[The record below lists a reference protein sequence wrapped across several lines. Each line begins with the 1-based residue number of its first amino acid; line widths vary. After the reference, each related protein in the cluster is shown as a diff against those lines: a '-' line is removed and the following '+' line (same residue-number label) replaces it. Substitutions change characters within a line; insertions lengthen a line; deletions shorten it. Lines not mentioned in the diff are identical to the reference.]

1 MLFSKSDFSG
11 NVIIVGAGVA
21 GMYAAYLLHKQGVD
35 VQVLEASSV
44 YGGRV
49 KALKNFADFD
59 IELGAEEIHGERSLW
74 NDLVRNSGAELIS
87 SQLNELY
94 YFNGSFKTYAQATEN
109 TFFNRVLD
117 VIDGFGQYAG
127 DDISA
132 AAFGN
137 ISGIHSS
144 VAHIYNGMVGNEM
157 GSSNAEVGMYGLRE
171 IEEKWTAGKIDSR
184 VRNRSFIQILEES
197 FSEIL
202 SKIKLETPITAID
215 YSGAKVKLVGN
226 DETIYE
232 ADKVIVTVPVSVLKS
247 NAISFSPALST
258 ERVNALERIGMDR
271 GMKIIFKFSERLWPE
286 NSSYMYATGLVPLY
300 WATGAGGRGEDVY
313 LTAFV
318 CGENADILSAQG
330 DAMIASILSELDTLF
345 GDATSKYVSHYI
357 QDWGDEEFIQGGDE
371 EFIQGAYS
379 YSKPGTG
386 NAREIIAKDLGSKVY
401 FAGEATHTQGHFAT
415 VHGAM
420 ETALRAVNEI
430 LEPA

>member
-11 NVIIVGAGVA
+11 KVIVVGAGAA
-21 GMYAAYLLHKQGVD
+21 GMYAAYLLHKQGID
-35 VQVLEASSV
+35 VQVLEASST
-44 YGGRV
+44 YGGRI

-74 NDLVRNSGAELIS
+74 HDLVRSSGAELIS
-87 SQLNELY
+87 AELNELY

-109 TFFNRVLD
+109 TFFNRVLS
-117 VIDGFGQYAG
+117 VIDDFESYAG
-127 DDISA
+127 NDISA
-132 AAFGN
+132 QAHGN

-144 VAHIYNGMVGNEM
+144 VVHIYNGMVGNEM
-157 GSSNAEVGMYGLRE
+157 GSSNAVVGMYGLRE
-171 IEEKWTAGKIDSR
+171 IEQKWTAGKIDSR
-184 VRNRSFIQILEES
+184 VRNKSFIQILEQE

-215 YSGAKVKLVGN
+215 YSGGKVRLTSD

-232 ADKVIVTVPVSVLKS
+232 ADKVIVTVPVSILKS
-247 NAISFSPALST
+247 NAISFSPSLSID
-258 ERVNALERIGMDR
+258 RINALERIGMDR
-271 GMKIIFKFSERLWPE
+271 GMKIILKFSERLWPE
-286 NSSYMYATGLVPLY
+286 NSSYMYADGLVPLY

-318 CGENADILSAQG
+318 CGENADLLSAQG
-330 DAMIASILSELDTLF
+330 EGVMTTILSELDTLF
-345 GDATSKYVSHYI
+345 GDATAKYVSHLI
-357 QDWGDEEFIQGGDE
+357 QDWGNEEFIN
-371 EFIQGAYS
+371 GAYS
-379 YSKPGTG
+379 YSKSGTG
-386 NAREIIAKDLGSKVY
+386 NAREIIAQNLADKVY

-430 LEPA
+430 LETA

>member
-11 NVIIVGAGVA
+11 KVIVVGAGAA
-21 GMYAAYLLHKQGVD
+21 GMYAAYLLHKQGID
-35 VQVLEASSV
+35 VQVLEASST
-44 YGGRV
+44 YGGRI
-49 KALKNFADFD
+49 KALKGFADFD

-74 NDLVRNSGAELIS
+74 HDLVRNSGAEMITAE
-87 SQLNELY
+87 LNELY

-117 VIDGFGQYAG
+117 VIDGFQQYVG

-132 AAFGN
+132 AAHGN

-157 GSSNAEVGMYGLRE
+157 GSSNAVVGMYGLRE
-171 IEEKWTAGKIDSR
+171 IEEKWTAGKVDSR
-184 VRNRSFIQILEES
+184 VRNRSFIQILEEK

-215 YSGAKVKLVGN
+215 YSGGKVKLTGS
-226 DETIYE
+226 DQTIYE
-232 ADKVIVTVPVSVLKS
+232 ADKVIITVPVSILKS
-247 NAISFSPALST
+247 NTISFSPALSAD
-258 ERVNALERIGMDR
+258 RINALERIGMDR
-271 GMKIIFKFSERLWPE
+271 GMKVILKFSERLWPD
-286 NSSYMYATGLVPLY
+286 NSSYMYADGLVPLY

-318 CGENADILSAQG
+318 CGENADVLSAQG
-330 DAMIASILSELDTLF
+330 EAMITTILSELDTLF
-345 GDATSKYVSHYI
+345 GDASTKYLSHHI
-357 QDWGDEEFIQGGDE
+357 QDWGSEEFIN
-371 EFIQGAYS
+371 GAYS

-386 NAREIIAKDLGSKVY
+386 NARDIISKNIDSKVY

-430 LEPA
+430 HQPA